1 MKNIYQF
8 TYQFKQDKRG
18 LLNYKTFIIVQND
31 NLDEYAANPVL
42 FLQTMQQNAESKF
55 KEKFPHVDFDTVG
68 VSEFR
73 GDMIDSCEP
82 AE

>member
-8 TYQFKQDKRG
+8 KYQFRQDKRG
-18 LLNYKTFIIVQND
+18 LLNYKTYIIID
-31 NLDEYAANPVL
+31 GDPKHYEEHPLT
-42 FLQTMQQNAESKF
+42 FLQCMQAKAEFEF
-55 KEKFPHVDFDTVG
+55 KEKFPHVDFDTVE

-82 AE
+82 V